1 MGINV
6 YKNLNINGT
15 ICDIVSENGVISEI
29 GKVTQDGIDC
39 KGKKAFAGLI
49 DIHTHGMGGVDT
61 NDATLNKL
69 SYLQAKNGTTS
80 FLPTTTTISRDD
92 IIKVLTSELPKNGAN
107 VLGYHLEGPYINKK
121 FIGAQNPD
129 HARNPDINEFKG
141 FNNIKMITLAPEL
154 EGAID
159 YIKKT
164 DAIVVLGHTSADY
177 ETTKNAAKAGAKCL
191 THTFNAMPPIHHRE
205 PGPVGAALDMGIYAE
220 AICDGVHLHPSIVR
234 MLYRTFGK
242 ERMIMISDTVSGAG
256 LPDGEFFAGNRRR
269 IIKDHIIRNEA
280 GNLAGSWCHLFE
292 DVRRTVKMGIPREDV
307 YYMAST
313 TPAEYMG
320 LNKGKIAV
328 GYDADFIVVTE
339 NDDLVKTVIAGE
351 IFTA

>member
-29 GKVTQDGIDC
+29 GKVPQDGIDC

-191 THTFNAMPPIHHRE
+191 THTFNAMPPLHHRE
-205 PGPVGAALDMGIYAE
+205 PAVIGAAFDKGMYVQVISDGI
-220 AICDGVHLHPSIVR
+220 HLHPAIVR
-234 MLYRTFGK
+234 ILYKLFGTEK
-242 ERMIMISDTVSGAG
+242 MILISDSMRAT
-256 LPDGEFFAGNRRR
+256 LMPDGEYDLGGLEMTVKNKIART
-269 IIKDHIIRNEA
+269 KDGA
-280 GNLAGSWCHLFE
+280 LAGSTSTLLDC
-292 DVRRTVKMGIPREDV
+292 VKCAISFGIPEADAFK
-307 YYMAST
+307 MASQ
-313 TPAEYMG
+313 TPAELLG
-320 LNKGKIAV
+320 IKKGKLCV
-328 GYDADFIVVTE
+328 GYDCDFIVVDNE
-339 NDDLVKTVIAGE
+339 YNLESVIINGE
-351 IFTA
+351 IFE